1 MPDRFNATIAGGG
14 IGGISAALALSQ
26 TGRFSSIRVLEK
38 AEQFG
43 EIGAGLQLAPNAH
56 YALEA
61 LGISTKALD
70 EYAFRPGRL
79 VMLDAI
85 SGRQITALDLGPEYE
100 RRYGKP
106 YVVMHRRDLL
116 DLLVDAAK
124 QRDDIELCV
133 GQAVSELRD
142 AGNAVHVRTEQGT
155 EYSGD
160 LLIGADGL
168 WSTVRKHVIDDGDPV
183 ASGYVTYRGAVPFD
197 QVAAMAGG
205 RDVLVWVGPG
215 MHLVQYPIRRGELY
229 NQVVCFRSD
238 RFTTAH
244 SAWGTADEIDGHYA
258 DACPQVRAS
267 VALIARDRHWK
278 MVDRDPVDT
287 WVRGRVALLGDAA
300 HPMFQ
305 YVAQGACQA
314 LEDAQVMGEVLRGG
328 QGIDSALAE
337 YQRSRVP
344 RASRVQR
351 TARNFGDLLHLDGMG
366 AMVRNRL
373 LEGRRHDDYSDSDW
387 LHNHNWRPG
396 TTEE

>member
-1 MPDRFNATIAGGG
+1 MPDRCDVTIVGGG
-14 IGGISAALALSQ
+14 IGGISAALAISRA
-26 TGRFSSIRVLEK
+26 TRFKSIRVLEK
-38 AEQFG
+38 AEEFG

-56 YALEA
+56 HALEA
-61 LGISTKALD
+61 LGITTEALD

-79 VMLDAI
+79 VMLDAL
-85 SGRQITALDLGPEYE
+85 SGKLITALDLGSEYE

-124 QRDDIELCV
+124 QRDNIELCV
-133 GQAVSELRD
+133 GQTVSEVH
-142 AGNAVHVRTEQGT
+142 AEGNTVRARTVQGA
-155 EYSGD
+155 EHISE

-168 WSTVRKHVIDDGDPV
+168 RSAVRKHVVDDGDPL
-183 ASGYVTYRGAVPFD
+183 ASGYVTYRGTVPFD
-197 QVAAMAGG
+197 QVAEMAGG
-205 RDVLVWVGPG
+205 RDVLVWAGPG

-229 NQVVCFRSD
+229 NQVVCFRSE
-238 RFTTAH
+238 RFTTEHAD
-244 SAWGTADEIDGHYA
+244 WGTADEIDGHYV
-258 DACPQVRAS
+258 DACAPVRAS

-314 LEDAQVMGEVLRGG
+314 LEDAQALGGVLDARPD
-328 QGIDSALAE
+328 IDKALEE
-337 YQRSRVP
+337 YQRSRIP

-373 LEGRRHDDYSDSDW
+373 LEARRHDDYSDSDW
-387 LHNHNWRPG
+387 LHGPN
-396 TTEE
+396 